1 MAVYGICLGEL
12 GIPTLRVMYRRL
24 TVYDESNNPIPCEW
38 DQFDGNTF
46 IANGIQSHHA
56 VLSDPWD
63 DLIESETQAPLEQEI
78 RLSTCEDTYEA
89 CRLAFEVPEIASTR
103 SRHVENDVVV
113 YGVKHSSR
121 AGKLTPLPFET
132 SFKLEALRIR
142 WIAQSRIAADS
153 QLVVG
158 TEYY

>member
-89 CRLAFEVPEIASTR
+89 CRLAFEVPEIPDTR
-103 SRHVENDVVV
+103 MYEVVYDTAV
-113 YGVKHSSR
+113 YGVLHIDR
-121 AGKLTPLPFET
+121 DCTPIPLEM
-132 SFKLEALRIR
+132 SVKLEALRNR
-142 WIAQSRIAADS
+142 WIAQNT
-153 QLVVG
+153 V
-158 TEYY
+158 